1 MKKNFA
7 IRALGV
13 CAIAGALSLTSCLSD
28 GDDTIVLEQGNPTGI
43 PDDSKASPNPE
54 VNDPTAV
61 LPNIQYTTQ
70 DEDGFTVMRVDMTG
84 VQNPETYEWIRLI
97 GTGGNK
103 YGRQNVWVEV
113 DGKPKG
119 IDVYNT
125 IDDEGDREVLNDVV
139 FLVDNSGSMSD
150 EANAIA
156 RDITNWAKSLGASG
170 LNVKFGCVGYGGN
183 VGANNFAYLVDK
195 YGVTGAMNL
204 TDYAVLDEFLN
215 GRGMSGVS
223 RTQGFYG
230 SDALSL
236 ETKANL
242 NYSRAGGECGVQALQ
257 FADKNFSFRK
267 GANRIY
273 VNFTDDANYHG
284 EVTSLRVEYVKDYW
298 VTTMGTIHT
307 VFSGD
312 KSNAA
317 SRQHGDAPW
326 LMSEYTGGT
335 TLYASSDFSGVS
347 LDNLPVTGAM
357 QNSYIIRFTNIK
369 EYMDGQPHEVRITVL
384 SEDGKV
390 SAEKIFYVVFG
401 S

>member
-7 IRALGV
+7 IRALGI

-139 FLVDNSGSMSD
+139 FLVDNSGSMSE

-156 RDITNWAKSLGASG
+156 RDIIAWAQRLSATID
-170 LNVKFGCVGYGGN
+170 VRFGCVGYDGDITGALDICSYEDMSLYLN
-183 VGANNFAYLVDK
+183 RSTGTSRTEGFGGAN
-195 YGVTGAMNL
+195 
-204 TDYAVLDEFLN
+204 
-215 GRGMSGVS
+215 SS
-223 RTQGFYG
+223 RL
-230 SDALSL
+230 ASL
-236 ETKANL
+236 APT
-242 NYSRAGGECGVQALQ
+242 YSNHSSMDECGVAALR
-257 FADKNFSFRK
+257 FADENFTFRS
-267 GANRIY
+267 GANRVY
-273 VNFTDDANYHG
+273 VNFTDEPNFPNG
-284 EVTSLRVEYVKDYW
+284 RTGFSVEYLNSQTNWPSWK
-298 VTTMGTIHT
+298 GTVHT
-307 VFSGD
+307 VYSDNPSFSE
-312 KSNAA
+312 SLNY
-317 SRQHGDAPW
+317 REWPW
-326 LMSEYTGGT
+326 KMSTYTGGT
-335 TLYASSDFSGVS
+335 TLYASSSFSGVS